1 VRSTFLKIPY
11 TNFREGTEI
20 VRSGE
25 EMRAVDIIIKKR
37 DRVELS
43 QEEINFFVKG
53 FTRGEIPDYQVSA
66 WAMAVLLNGMTDRET
81 TDLTMAMVHSGETLD
96 LSGVVPFAVDKH
108 STGGVGDK
116 TTLVAEPIVA
126 GRGLA
131 VGKMSGRGLG
141 FSGGTLDKMESIPGY
156 RTNLTRE
163 EFLDQLKTLGLV
175 LTGQTSDLAPADGK
189 LYGLRDVTGTVQ
201 SIPLIASSVM
211 SKKIAAGAQAIVLDV
226 KVGLGAFMQTLP
238 EARQLARLM
247 VAIGRLS
254 GRQVVALLSDMNQ
267 PLGNAVGNALEVIEA
282 VNTLHGKGPDDFTE
296 HCLTVA
302 SRLLVLGKKAEDLES
317 ARLMAVE
324 SLESGKAWRAFRNL
338 VIAQGGDVKY
348 VDHPEL
354 LPSAPLIE
362 TIGAPRAGHIC
373 GIHAREIGETAV
385 ELGAGRA
392 RKSDPIDHAVGIVIH
407 RKVGDFVPAGE
418 KLFTVYANR
427 QDRLEAA
434 KARILGAYQWSETS
448 CGPLPLFYDVI
459 Q

>member
-1 VRSTFLKIPY
+1 
-11 TNFREGTEI
+11 
-20 VRSGE
+20 
-25 EMRAVDIIIKKR
+25 MRAVDIIIKKR

-43 QEEINFFVKG
+43 REEIDFFVQG
-53 FTRGEIPDYQVSA
+53 FTQGEISDYQVSA
-66 WAMAVLLNGMTDRET
+66 WAMAVLLNGMSDRET
-81 TDLTMAMVHSGETLD
+81 TDLTMAMVHSGEILD
-96 LSGVVPFAVDKH
+96 LSGVVPIAVDKH

-116 TTLVAEPIVA
+116 TTLVVEPIVA
-126 GRGLA
+126 SCGLA

-163 EFLDQLKTLGLV
+163 EFLTQLKTLGLV
-175 LTGQTSDLAPADGK
+175 LTGQTNDLAPADGK
-189 LYGLRDVTGTVQ
+189 LYALRDVTGTVQ

-226 KVGLGAFMQTLP
+226 KVGLGAFMQTIS

-247 VAIGRLS
+247 VAIGSLS

-282 VNTLHGKGPDDFTE
+282 IDTMHGKGPDDFTE

-302 SRLLVLGKKAEDLES
+302 SQMLVLGKKAEEIET
-317 ARLMAVE
+317 ARLMAELALV
-324 SLESGKAWRAFRNL
+324 SGRAWQVFRNL
-338 VIAQGGDVKY
+338 VSAQGGDVNY
-348 VDHPEL
+348 VDHPAL
-354 LPSAPLIE
+354 LPTADLIE
-362 TIGAPRAGHIC
+362 TVAAPHAGHIC

-392 RKSDPIDHAVGIVIH
+392 RKTDLIDHAVGIVVH

-418 KLFTVYANR
+418 ALFTIYANSK
-427 QDRLEAA
+427 DRLESA
-434 KARILGAYQWSETS
+434 KTRILAAYQWSEVA
-448 CGPLPLFYDVI
+448 CPPLPLFYDVI
-459 Q
+459 K